1 MRLPEGLGVDIV
13 SEHVKIGSDGALYML
28 GSHVKGRPV
37 YHIVRVPPSGDGRLF
52 VIAIMNQKFA
62 IFATLGS

>member
-52 VIAIMNQKFA
+52 VIAIMIIYFLLNC
-62 IFATLGS
+62 